1 LYSIGFY
8 ECIGSNT
15 AGEDIKTTQLIYT
28 GILFVIIIF
37 VLYVRFIY
45 LFTEP
50 PSVSTNNS
58 HILVSPGDN
67 VDLPCSVT
75 GETYPDIRWF
85 KENELVRF

>member
-1 LYSIGFY
+1 VKILKQLNLSILVY
-8 ECIGSNT
+8 
-15 AGEDIKTTQLIYT
+15 
-28 GILFVIIIF
+28 IIIF
-37 VLYVRFIY
+37 VLNIGFIY

-67 VDLPCSVT
+67 IDLPCSVT